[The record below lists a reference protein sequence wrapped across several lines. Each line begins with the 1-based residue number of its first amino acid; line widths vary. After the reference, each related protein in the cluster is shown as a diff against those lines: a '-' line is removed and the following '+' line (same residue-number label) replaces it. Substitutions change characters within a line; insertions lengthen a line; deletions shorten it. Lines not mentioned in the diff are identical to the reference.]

1 MAGKKIGLILALDGE
16 KEFNTA
22 ATACNKSIR
31 QLNSEMKL
39 VKEESRGQA
48 NTLDTLQKKHRIL
61 ADILEEHKKKE
72 EAVAQGLDHAKENY
86 RSVGEQ
92 LDKYEKELSEAET
105 ALHAMRE
112 SGTASEK
119 EMEDQEKAVQ
129 HLKDGI
135 AEGRVIYEKAG
146 NSIKDWETKLNNAKA
161 QTIKA
166 NAALETNAT
175 YLKEAKNSADGCAQ
189 SIDAF
194 GKQTK
199 ANTEVTLK
207 WKDALKAAVA
217 TEVVDNIQNLLVTG
231 VKHATESTLELQDAQ
246 AQLQASTGASAAQMR
261 DYNSVMKE
269 LYEANY
275 GDSMESIGSAM
286 AMIAQYTHETDPQVI
301 KELAENAITLED
313 VFDMDLSESIRG
325 VDALMKNMHV
335 DAKTAF
341 DLIVTG
347 AQNGLDKSHEL
358 TDNLAEYSSLWGQAG
373 FSAEQMFTILQN
385 GLDAGAYNL
394 DKVNDFVKEFTISL
408 ADGRIEESLDSFS
421 AGTKNLFYQWKAGQ
435 ATASQVF
442 YSVINDLDTMTNK
455 QEALT
460 IASNTWSALGEDNAM
475 AVITALNDVNDTY
488 SQVQG
493 AAERLKEVKYD
504 TLRSEYAEV
513 GRTFQQEI
521 LVPVLED
528 FLPKAQT
535 GLKLLVDNT
544 DKIIP
549 VATAAGTA
557 MAGMLVVKEAK
568 KHADA
573 ISSIKAVITALTM
586 TTTAQTAAKTAETAA
601 DAASTVAKGVNT
613 AATAAQTVA
622 TEGATAAQTKL
633 NLVMKGNPY
642 LVVAAAL
649 GTLAVA
655 AATYT
660 KRAGEASKEAQ
671 LLADAND
678 RVCASANEVADATNS
693 TISSYQDSTAQMQ
706 AQGQYASILADK
718 ITNLA
723 GKQSLSNAEQQVMKG
738 YISELNELVPNLNLS
753 YDSQAKALNKTN
765 EEINKHI
772 KLSQKELEIQSAQ
785 EYATE
790 LLKQRSKLEIEAI
803 KLKNES
809 ASLQKE
815 TNKLLEDEN
824 EIILSSPLDAFLRG
838 KSDEAKTYKELTEAQ
853 EANSTSMAD
862 NEAAME
868 SLGEELSAVQ
878 TYLADMGISLRTE
891 TEALDENTAAQNANA
906 DAAGNNA
913 GAQADASA
921 AMVAAAQGIADT
933 YTGMQKTVSDVL
945 ESQMNMF
952 EEFSVGT
959 QLSTSKLLENM
970 QSQIDGVT
978 NWADNIASLSD
989 RAINQD
995 LLTYLAEMGPEGAGY
1010 VATFAQ
1016 MTDAELQRA
1025 SDMWTESLD
1034 MKSGVQENVAC
1045 MLEAYTTAL
1054 HGGAEQVA
1062 QATAQIGDGT
1072 VQGLVNAIT
1081 EGLPTATA
1089 SGQEL
1094 GKATTD
1100 GVAEG
1105 AQTHSPSKA
1114 TYETGQN
1121 VAAGLA
1127 LGVQEGKAAVLEAGR
1142 GVSQELV
1149 SSMAESLSTESFRQ
1163 YGSSAFQSLT
1173 SGIMSRKSAALK
1185 AAKDIGTGI
1194 QKEVTTK
1201 TQRPYYVTAGQR
1213 VPGGLTQ
1220 GINAGKPAA
1229 VQAASSMASDVKT
1242 AASNIGSLYS
1252 VGYNVSAGLASG
1264 IRAGQSTVINAVAAV
1279 CAAAVRQAKSSLRI
1293 HSPSK
1298 VFEEL
1303 GSYTAE
1309 GFGIGYEGK
1318 MSDVNA
1324 AIRESMD
1331 YGFEGA
1337 AGSSRKQAEEQGDI
1351 RIVLEQP
1358 IYAGNTYTKT
1368 EITEFVI
1375 DGITRRQAGR
1385 RAAKG
1390 VYAGG

>member
-22 ATACNKSIR
+22 ATACNKNIR

-92 LDKYEKELSEAET
+92 LDKYEKELSEAEA

-129 HLKDGI
+129 RLKDGI

-175 YLKEAKNSADGCAQ
+175 YLKEAKDSADGCAK

-199 ANTEVTLK
+199 EATEVTLK

-217 TEVVDNIQNLLVTG
+217 TEVVDNIQNLLITS
-231 VKHATESTLELQDAQ
+231 VKNTTESTLELQDAQ

-528 FLPKAQT
+528 FLPKAQA

-549 VATAAGTA
+549 VATVAGTV
-557 MAGMLVVKEAK
+557 MARMLVVKEAK

-573 ISSIKAVITALTM
+573 INAIKDVVAALTVK
-586 TTTAQTAAKTAETAA
+586 TTAQTAAKTAETAA
-601 DAASTVAKGVNT
+601 DAASTVAKGANT
-613 AATAAQTVA
+613 AATAAQTAA
-622 TEGATAAQTKL
+622 TEGATVAQRML
-633 NLVMKGNPY
+633 NAVMKSNPY
-642 LVVAAAL
+642 VLVATLAASVAAVL
-649 GTLAVA
+649 VTLA
-655 AATYT
+655 
-660 KRAGEASKEAQ
+660 KRAGEASKEVQ

-678 RVCASANEVADATNS
+678 RVCASANEAADATNS
-693 TISSYQDSTAQMQ
+693 TIASYQDSTAQMQ

-815 TNKLLEDEN
+815 TNKLLENEN

-878 TYLADMGISLRTE
+878 TYLADMGISLDTE

-921 AMVAAAQGIADT
+921 AMIAAAQGIADT

-1034 MKSGVQENVAC
+1034 MKSGVQENVAS

-1173 SGIMSRKSAALK
+1173 SGITSRKSAALK

-1201 TQRPYYVTAGQR
+1201 TKRPYYVAAGQR
-1213 VPGGLTQ
+1213 VSSGLTQ

-1229 VQAASSMASDVKT
+1229 VQTASSLAGDVKT

-1252 VGYNVSAGLASG
+1252 VGYNASAGLASG
-1264 IRAGQSTVINAVAAV
+1264 IRAGQSSVINAVAAV

-1331 YGFEGA
+1331 YGFERA
-1337 AGSSRKQAEEQGDI
+1337 AGGSRQQAEGQGDI

-1390 VYAGG
+1390 VYAVG

>member
-199 ANTEVTLK
+199 AATEVTLK
-207 WKDALKAAVA
+207 WEDALKAAVA

-528 FLPKAQT
+528 FFPKAQT
-535 GLKLLVDNT
+535 DLKLLVDNT
-544 DKIIP
+544 DRIIP

-649 GTLAVA
+649 GTLAMA
-655 AATYT
+655 AVTYT

-718 ITNLA
+718 ITDLA

-878 TYLADMGISLRTE
+878 TYLADMGISLHTE

-1034 MKSGVQENVAC
+1034 MKSGVQENVAG

-1149 SSMAESLSTESFRQ
+1149 SSMAENLSTESFRQ

-1185 AAKDIGTGI
+1185 VAKDIGTGI

-1324 AIRESMD
+1324 AIRESMN
-1331 YGFEGA
+1331 YGYEGT
-1337 AGSSRKQAEEQGDI
+1337 AGGSRRQAEGQGDI

-1390 VYAGG
+1390 VYAVG